1 MGQAARRQTVEQSL
15 RERAPERA
23 KQVMRASSSNAAL
36 FAAAAA
42 AATVLLPAP
51 VCVYRYACVCV
62 LECALRA
69 KLIFL
74 FIKKKSKYICIFVCC
89 AATPSHTLPPRALN
103 IIFVSAA
110 KNIIYVLFMIFRFP
124 LAFNFLL
131 FASFDGFLVRVFI
144 ETCLIY
150 TQRHLG
156 THSETPRK
164 RTRTPRCGHTQ
175 RTVPGLGQRV
185 FTYAQSRSQF
195 DTIAIPTRIRIR
207 IQIQIQ
213 RVIMSII
220 ISAVRHNWRAAFT
233 AYFSGFFFF
242 FVFSIY
248 LHMILNNT
256 RGTFAHQFSVI
267 IFTHASFIF
276 IDFSVENSP
285 KKLKSLC
292 WLRRVASVWNF
303 VC

>member
-1 MGQAARRQTVEQSL
+1 M
-15 RERAPERA
+15 
-23 KQVMRASSSNAAL
+23 
-36 FAAAAA
+36 
-42 AATVLLPAP
+42 
-51 VCVYRYACVCV
+51 CVCV

-156 THSETPRK
+156 THSEKADADSAMRTHREN
-164 RTRTPRCGHTQ
+164 RTRTRPARIHVC
-175 RTVPGLGQRV
+175 
-185 FTYAQSRSQF
+185 
-195 DTIAIPTRIRIR
+195 TIAFTILYDCDSHSDSNTD
-207 IQIQIQ
+207 
-213 RVIMSII
+213 SDSD
-220 ISAVRHNWRAAFT
+220 SASHHVHHLLCCAAQLACCIYRLLF
-233 AYFSGFFFF
+233 GFFFL
-242 FVFSIY
+242 FSRFIY
-248 LHMILNNT
+248 T
-256 RGTFAHQFSVI
+256 
-267 IFTHASFIF
+267 
-276 IDFSVENSP
+276 
-285 KKLKSLC
+285 
-292 WLRRVASVWNF
+292 
-303 VC
+303 

>member
-1 MGQAARRQTVEQSL
+1 
-15 RERAPERA
+15 
-23 KQVMRASSSNAAL
+23 MR
-36 FAAAAA
+36 
-42 AATVLLPAP
+42 V
-51 VCVYRYACVCV
+51 CVCV
-62 LECALRA
+62 GVRA
-69 KLIFL
+69 ACEIDFS
-74 FIKKKSKYICIFVCC
+74 IYKKKIKIYLYFRLLRGHPLSHPPPARVEYYFCFCC
-89 AATPSHTLPPRALN
+89 QKHNLC
-103 IIFVSAA
+103 F
-110 KNIIYVLFMIFRFP
+110 IYDSRFP

-233 AYFSGFFFF
+233 AYFSGFFCF
-242 FVFSIY
+242 
-248 LHMILNNT
+248 LDL
-256 RGTFAHQFSVI
+256 
-267 IFTHASFIF
+267 FTH
-276 IDFSVENSP
+276 DF
-285 KKLKSLC
+285 K
-292 WLRRVASVWNF
+292 
-303 VC
+303 

>member
-36 FAAAAA
+36 FA

-213 RVIMSII
+213 RVIISII
-220 ISAVRHNWRAAFT
+220 CCAVRHNWRAAFP
-233 AYFSGFFFF
+233 AYFSGFFFL
-242 FVFSIY
+242 FSRFIY
-248 LHMILNNT
+248 T
-256 RGTFAHQFSVI
+256 
-267 IFTHASFIF
+267 
-276 IDFSVENSP
+276 
-285 KKLKSLC
+285 
-292 WLRRVASVWNF
+292 
-303 VC
+303 